1 MAAQNARRPSTSM
14 PVVGSSRSSSAGS
27 ESSAIAKRS
36 RCCSPPEHFAT
47 RRSAM
52 PVIPAL
58 SSTSST
64 GLVSANRLAVYC
76 TVSRTVRSLS
86 RPPVCIT
93 AATSP
98 RAIAWRG
105 CIPRTSTSPVVG
117 RDRPRIMSIVV
128 VFPAPLGPRNA
139 TISPGSISR
148 SMPRT
153 ACTRP
158 KSLVTPPSR
167 TAGVFCVVMRPAWSS
182 RVPHPPIARHD
193 SPVTSVRQFADR
205 AVLVACS
212 SLTGRFWLIVVRREG
227 SSGDR
232 RATKSARSTSSER
245 PQVPSRWARD
255 HQKCPVAGLE
265 AELAELAGVALPVL
279 GDLHVQ
285 VEVDRGAEEGL
296 DLLAGLDADVA
307 QAGALVADDDAL
319 LGVAFDV
326 EAGVDLEQR
335 FVGGAAL

>member
-1 MAAQNARRPSTSM
+1 
-14 PVVGSSRSSSAGS
+14 
-27 ESSAIAKRS
+27 
-36 RCCSPPEHFAT
+36 
-47 RRSAM
+47 
-52 PVIPAL
+52 
-58 SSTSST
+58 
-64 GLVSANRLAVYC
+64 
-76 TVSRTVRSLS
+76 
-86 RPPVCIT
+86 
-93 AATSP
+93 
-98 RAIAWRG
+98 
-105 CIPRTSTSPVVG
+105 
-117 RDRPRIMSIVV
+117 MSIVV

-245 PQVPSRWARD
+245 PPVPSRCARD

-265 AELAELAGVALPVL
+265 AELAELAGLALPVL

-335 FVGGAAL
+335 FVGGAALAQAHLLDEYGDRVGQLVADPLEDSLPDQLGDQGLLGSVGELAVGVELRSLGELRDQEVGEQPDLVAAGRRHRHDLGPLGAGLLAE